1 MNQFLTKRYEDI
13 MLMSK
18 KICKGS
24 VESEDVAH
32 FAIQCFMEHERGQEL
47 VDTNRA
53 MNFLSGIIWRSFN
66 SSTSEYHRIY
76 RQKNRMHQIVSE
88 QQIEQID
95 IPYDV
100 EKDVVIGAIQGIIED
115 MAADK
120 TELWYRATLFNMWL
134 ETPNYSELAKRT
146 KIPRNS
152 ISHAV
157 EEAKQ
162 YIREQLKQ
170 RNITYEF

>member
-1 MNQFLTKRYEDI
+1 MNTFISTHYEKI
-13 MLMSK
+13 MLMAK

-24 VESEDVAH
+24 SEYEDVGH
-32 FAIQCFMEHERGQEL
+32 FSIETFMTHERGQEL

-76 RQKNRMHQIVSE
+76 RQKNRVHQIVSQE
-88 QQIEQID
+88 QIEQID

-100 EKDVVIGAIQGIIED
+100 EKDIVIGAIQGIIED

-162 YIREQLKQ
+162 FIREQLKQ

>member
-1 MNQFLTKRYEDI
+1 
-13 MLMSK
+13 
-18 KICKGS
+18 
-24 VESEDVAH
+24 
-32 FAIQCFMEHERGQEL
+32 
-47 VDTNRA
+47 
-53 MNFLSGIIWRSFN
+53 
-66 SSTSEYHRIY
+66 
-76 RQKNRMHQIVSE
+76 MHQIVSE

-115 MAADK
+115 MASDK